1 MKIYYYSESGFYLGE
16 NTAMPNPLEIGEYL
30 IPSNATAIAPP
41 SVEID
46 ETAIFDTISESW
58 SVVENHIG
66 KKGYL
71 NDDPYTVAELG
82 SLPVGFSVDKPL
94 SVLKQEKTLELNLFV
109 GDTIRQGITE
119 LGIKAILDQTT
130 LGYLA
135 SIAYLNN
142 ATNVI
147 HDSDDIYHTGLSN
160 ADVTQVLEVALQA
173 YHDLIAYKKSKDLE
187 IASASDQ
194 TELDAIV
201 IGTDFSL

>member
-41 SVEID
+41 TMGVD
-46 ETAIFDTISESW
+46 ETAIFDTLSESW
-58 SVVENHIG
+58 SVVESHIG
-66 KKGYL
+66 KEGYL
-71 NDDPYTVAELG
+71 SDEPYTVDELG
-82 SLPVGFSVDKPL
+82 ALPVGFSLDKPL

-109 GDTIRQGITE
+109 SDTIQQGITE
-119 LGIKAILDQTT
+119 LGIKVTLDQTT

-142 ATNVI
+142 VDNVI
-147 HDSDDIYHTGLSN
+147 HDSEDIYHTGLSN
-160 ADVTQVLEVALQA
+160 ADVSQVLEVALQA
-173 YHDLIAYKKSKDLE
+173 YHDLIAYKKSKE
-187 IASASDQ
+187 IEIESALDK
-194 TELDAIV
+194 TELDLIV

>member
-41 SVEID
+41 SAGID
-46 ETAIFDTISESW
+46 ETAIFDTVSESW
-58 SVVENHIG
+58 SVVANHIG
-66 KKGYL
+66 KDGYL
-71 NDDPYTVAELG
+71 NDEPYTVTELG
-82 SLPVGFSVDKPL
+82 DLPVGFSLDKPL
-94 SVLKQEKTLELNLFV
+94 SVLKQEKILELNLFV
-109 GDTIRQGITE
+109 DDTIRQGITE
-119 LGIKAILDQTT
+119 LGIKATLDQTT

-142 ATNVI
+142 VTNVI

-160 ADVTQVLEVALQA
+160 ADVAQVLEVALQA
-173 YHDLIAYKKSKDLE
+173 YHDLIAYKKSKVLE
-187 IASASDQ
+187 IESALDQ

-201 IGTDFSL
+201 VGTDFSL